1 MNERIYDILAS
12 NKLDAL
18 FISSQPNIAY
28 LTGYPSRESYLLVSQ
43 KENIYFTDSR
53 YTAEA
58 RRCLKDCVV
67 KQYNGAFYKT
77 IAEACNKLKFKRIGF
92 EERYLPFAEYAKIE
106 AGLSASTEFIPVNS
120 LVEEL
125 RKVKSPEELCKIR
138 KAAQITVKTLQYIN
152 NIIKPGIK
160 EIELAGEIEHFIR
173 HNGAMGAAFEI
184 IVASGPN
191 SSFPHHLTSQKK
203 IKRNE
208 PVLIDMGI
216 NYEGYKSDL
225 TRVFFLG
232 KMESLLQ
239 RIYSIVLSAH
249 DAAIEKIKPG
259 IKAQE
264 IDLTARNLISK
275 EGFGEFFGHALGHGV
290 GLEVHEGPSISK
302 RSNEILEEAMV
313 FTVEPGIY
321 LPGKFGVRFE
331 DTVIVTKKGCEVLNG
346 ALN

>member
-203 IKRNE
+203 IKKNE
-208 PVLIDMGI
+208 PVLIDMGVDS
-216 NYEGYKSDL
+216 EGYKSDL

-302 RSNEILEEAMV
+302 RSNELLEEAMV